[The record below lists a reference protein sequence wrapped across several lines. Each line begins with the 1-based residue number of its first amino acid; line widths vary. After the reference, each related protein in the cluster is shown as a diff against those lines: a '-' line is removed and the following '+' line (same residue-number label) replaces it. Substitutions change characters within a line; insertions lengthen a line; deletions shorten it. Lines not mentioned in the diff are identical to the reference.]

1 MESFIILNQLIM
13 KYDAMKF
20 HHIGIATKNIE
31 KTLEWVTEHF
41 QIINISDK
49 VYDENQDAYVQ
60 MIETTDVNIE
70 LVSGNIVEE
79 LIKKN
84 ITYYH
89 VCYEVD
95 NLQEAMTSFTNS
107 IVISSPT
114 KAILFDNRKVAF
126 LYTPIGIVELLEMRR
141 VK

>member
-31 KTLEWVTEHF
+31 ETLEWVAEHF

-49 VYDENQDAYVQ
+49 VYDENQDAYLQ

-70 LVSGNIVEE
+70 LVSGNIVEK
-79 LIKKN
+79 LIKKKYN
-84 ITYYH
+84 ILS
-89 VCYEVD
+89 CM
-95 NLQEAMTSFTNS
+95 L
-107 IVISSPT
+107 
-114 KAILFDNRKVAF
+114 
-126 LYTPIGIVELLEMRR
+126 
-141 VK
+141 

>member
-1 MESFIILNQLIM
+1 MN
-13 KYDAMKF
+13 F

-41 QIINISDK
+41 QIINISGK
-49 VYDENQDAYVQ
+49 VYDENQDAYLQ

-70 LVSGNIVEE
+70 LVSGNIVEK

-95 NLQEAMTSFTNS
+95 NLQEAMKSFKKS
-107 IVISSPT
+107 IVISNPA
-114 KAILFDNRKVAF
+114 KAILLDNRKVAF
-126 LYTPIGIVELLEMRR
+126 LLTPIGIVELLEM
-141 VK
+141 K